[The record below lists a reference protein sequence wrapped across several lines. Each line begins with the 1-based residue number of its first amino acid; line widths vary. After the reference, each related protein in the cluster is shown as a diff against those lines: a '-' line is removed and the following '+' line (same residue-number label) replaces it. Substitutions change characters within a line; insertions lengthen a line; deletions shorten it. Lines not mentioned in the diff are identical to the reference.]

1 MNKRNFNELQN
12 NLVVGIKG
20 LKGSGKTLFMTILL
34 YQEHLKGKKIFTNYK
49 VYFPHEIIDVN
60 KMVELD
66 IELKNSAIGLD
77 ELHMICDARRSGK
90 KQNILMS
97 YFILQSRHRS
107 VNFYYTTQF
116 DRQVDAR
123 IRENTDI
130 NMVCEN
136 LFIDTDGDGLNDLFR
151 IMVQD
156 RRFRPIK
163 FKQKLIYGQP
173 FFQMYDSDYIV
184 DIFNMKELNKI
195 KGKKGKKGE

>member
-1 MNKRNFNELQN
+1 MGKIKNKRVVNEQQN

-34 YQEHLKGKKIFTNYK
+34 YQEYLKGKKIYTNYK
-49 VYFPHEIIDVN
+49 VNFPHETIDVQEMIN
-60 KMVELD
+60 LD
-66 IELKNSAIGLD
+66 INLKNSVIAID
-77 ELHMICDARRSGK
+77 EIHMICDARRSGK

-130 NMVCEN
+130 NIVCEN
-136 LFIDTDGDGLNDLFR
+136 IYVDSDNDGFNDLFR
-151 IMVQD
+151 IIIQD
-156 RRFRPIK
+156 KRFRPIH
-163 FKQKLIYGQP
+163 FKVKIIYGKP
-173 FFQMYDSDYIV
+173 FFNMYDSEQVV
-184 DIFNMKELNKI
+184 DIFTMKELNKL
-195 KGKKGKKGE
+195 KGKK

>member
-1 MNKRNFNELQN
+1 MNKRNFNEIQN

-34 YQEHLKGKKIFTNYK
+34 YQEYLKGKKIFTNYK
-49 VYFPHEIIDVN
+49 IHFPHEIIDVN

-136 LFIDTDGDGLNDLFR
+136 LYIDTDGDGLNDLFR

-173 FFQMYDSDYIV
+173 FFRMYDSDYIV

-195 KGKKGKKGE
+195 KKKKGE

>member
-1 MNKRNFNELQN
+1 MNKRNFNEIQN

-20 LKGSGKTLFMTILL
+20 LKGSGKTLLMTILL
-34 YQEHLKGKKIFTNYK
+34 YQEHLNGKKIFTNYK
-49 VYFPHEIIDVN
+49 VHFPHEIIDVK

-66 IELKNSAIGLD
+66 IELKDTAIGID
-77 ELHMICDARRSGK
+77 ELHMICDARRSGR

-116 DRQVDAR
+116 DRQVDTR

-130 NMVCEN
+130 NMICEN
-136 LFIDTDGDGLNDLFR
+136 LYIDTDGDGLNDLFR

-173 FFQMYDSDYIV
+173 FFRMYDSDYIV

-195 KGKKGKKGE
+195 KNKKGE